1 MKNYTENAVM
11 EREIFGQFERFTR
24 TVNHIVKI
32 VKDRVETT
40 EVFTNYAIAVGDRY
54 FQISMVMFYNEKE
67 VLQNVEEL
75 LEIIENDQ
83 QFDGE
88 SISLVGGDF
97 DGWVDEDDGEI
108 KLTNVNRLMTI
119 R

>member
-1 MKNYTENAVM
+1 MKNEVM

-32 VKDRVETT
+32 VKDRVGTA
-40 EVFTNYAIAVGDRY
+40 EVFTNYAIAVCDRY
-54 FQISMVMFYNEKE
+54 FQISTVMFYNEKE
-67 VLQNVEEL
+67 VLENVEEL

-83 QFDGE
+83 QFDE
-88 SISLVGGDF
+88 EKISLVEGDF
-97 DGWVDEDDGEI
+97 DGWVDEDHGEI
-108 KLTNVNRLMTI
+108 KLTNVNKIMTI